1 MKVFVTGGAGYI
13 GSHTIVELLRA
24 GHDVLSCDN
33 YCNSSPEALK
43 RVRRLANSD
52 LREVNLDVRDGSQL
66 GAVMGDFGPN
76 AVIHF
81 AGLKAVGAS
90 SAAPLEYYDSNVV
103 GTLRVLQAMDLVGC
117 KSMVFSSSATVYG
130 DAQYLPYDEDHP
142 LAPTNP
148 YGRTKLIAEQL
159 ISDWHNAHKDASA
172 VLLRYFNP
180 VGAHS
185 SGDIGED
192 PTGVPD
198 NLMPYVAQVACGR
211 RSRLNVF
218 GDDYD
223 TQDGTGERDYVHVVD
238 LARAHVRA
246 VEYASTHAVC
256 EPINIGTGKSYS
268 VLQLVKEFERV
279 SGKRVPLQIAARRTG
294 DVAKSFAATE
304 RAHNLLGWKASHSLT
319 DMCES
324 NWIWQSRNPNG
335 YGSE

>member
-1 MKVFVTGGAGYI
+1 MRVLVTGGAGYI
-13 GSHTIVELLRA
+13 GSHAILELLRA

-43 RVRRLANSD
+43 RVKRLANSD
-52 LREVNLDVRDGSQL
+52 LSEVHLDVRDGSRL
-66 GAVMGDFGPN
+66 SAVMGEFGPD

-81 AGLKAVGAS
+81 AGLKAVGTS
-90 SAAPLEYYDSNVV
+90 SAEPLDYYDNNVV
-103 GTLRVLQAMDLVGC
+103 GTLRLLHAMDLVGC

-130 DAQYLPYDEDHP
+130 EAQYLPYDEDHP

-148 YGRTKLIAEQL
+148 YGRTKLMAERL
-159 ISDWHNAHKDASA
+159 ISDWQHANDGSSA

-185 SGDIGED
+185 SGEIGED

-211 RSRLNVF
+211 RPHLDVF
-218 GDDYD
+218 GDDYG
-223 TQDGTGERDYVHVVD
+223 TRDGTGERDYIHVVD

-246 VEYASTHAVC
+246 IEYASTHPVC

-268 VLQLVKEFERV
+268 VLELVKEFERV
-279 SGKRVPLQIAARRTG
+279 SGKLVPFQIAARRAG

-304 RAHNLLGWKASHSLT
+304 RARALLGWEATHSLT
-319 DMCES
+319 DMCRS
-324 NWIWQSRNPNG
+324 NWKWQSRNPNG
-335 YGSE
+335 YGSK